1 MKQHLLH
8 ILKILI
14 PLSAI
19 LTGWRLPAYSQ
30 PLAFPLESAEAPRFW
45 LDTGFF
51 QQGEQVR
58 IEFYYSIA
66 LKELNFSSPAGDSLA
81 SFTLALSLQ
90 DQSGASV
97 FTDTHNSKARF
108 NKAALTDET
117 KGILDQ
123 IVLSLPSGVYQLEAR
138 LTDENAK
145 KFSLITGQ
153 VSVPSFSKELSVSE
167 PQLAISIQAN
177 AAGAAF
183 KKGNT
188 AIIPNPSRR
197 YRYHNAMLYLYY
209 ELYNLMPA
217 DADSS
222 TPLSVVYSITDQAG
236 DTLMLMPRQ
245 RIDRSGR
252 ISARVAGLDVRGL
265 EDGAH
270 TITVAV
276 FDSSTGRS
284 AVSAKRFWIHQPAV
298 AVQLLPMSPDDIK
311 RYRDQLKYIAT
322 HDELKLFDE
331 LDDEGKTNFLLNFWR
346 SKDESPETP
355 ENEYMQNLFSRI
367 DYANKNFKGK
377 ENGLNS
383 DMGRVFVI
391 YGKPDDIEQYTWET
405 GRKSYAIW
413 RYFTAGGQHSFVFV
427 DRNHEGIYTLV
438 HSTVEEEIKNYN
450 WEATEVKSDYYY
462 R

>member
-1 MKQHLLH
+1 MKSHLVHLLQV
-8 ILKILI
+8 LI
-14 PLSAI
+14 PVAAI
-19 LTGWRLPAYSQ
+19 LSGWLLPAYSQ
-30 PLAFPLESAEAPRFW
+30 PLTFPLESEGTPHFW
-45 LDTGFF
+45 MDAGFF
-51 QQGEQVR
+51 HQDDKVR

-81 SFTLALSLQ
+81 SFTMALSLQ

-97 FTDTHNSKARF
+97 FTDTHSRKARF

-117 KGILDQ
+117 KGVVDQ
-123 IVLSLPSGVYQLEAR
+123 IVLSLPAGTYRLQAR
-138 LTDENAK
+138 LTDVNAE

-153 VSVPSFSKELSVSE
+153 VSVPSFSQDLAISE
-167 PQLAISIQAN
+167 PQVAINIQAN

-183 KKGNT
+183 RKGNT
-188 AIIPNPSRR
+188 AVIPNPSRR
-197 YRYHNAMLYLYY
+197 YRYHNAKLYLYY
-209 ELYNLMPA
+209 ELYNLEPA
-217 DADSS
+217 GADSS
-222 TPLSVVYSITDQAG
+222 APLSVIYCITDQAG

-245 RIDRSGR
+245 KIDRSGR
-252 ISARVAGLDVRGL
+252 TSARVAGLDVSGL
-265 EDGAH
+265 EGGAH

-284 AVSAKRFWIHQPAV
+284 AVSAKRFWIHQPAL
-298 AVQLLPMSPDDIK
+298 AAQLLPMSPEDIK
-311 RYRDQLKYIAT
+311 RYRDQIKYIAT
-322 HDELKLFDE
+322 HDELRLFDE
-331 LDDEGKTNFLLNFWR
+331 LDAEGKTNFLLNFWR
-346 SKDESPETP
+346 GKDESPETP

-367 DYANKNFKGK
+367 AYANKNFKGN
-377 ENGLNS
+377 ESGLNS
-383 DMGRVFVI
+383 DMGRVFVV

-427 DRNHEGIYTLV
+427 DRNHEGIYYLV

-450 WEATEVKSDYYY
+450 WEATEVKRDSYY